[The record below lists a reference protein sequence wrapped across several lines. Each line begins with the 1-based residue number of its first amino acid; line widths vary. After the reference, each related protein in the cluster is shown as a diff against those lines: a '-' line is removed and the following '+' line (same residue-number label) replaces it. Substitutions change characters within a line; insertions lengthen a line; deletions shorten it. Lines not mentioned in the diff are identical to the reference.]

1 MKTVKIL
8 SATLAAFAIGISF
21 LLFSNLVAA
30 IIFILYNATGSNLIY
45 WLINPSDQNRLYL
58 FIYPLALAIY
68 GLIFFFLRK
77 RYTVK
82 GDVHW
87 DMKRGI
93 ILSIILGTAFGGIS
107 TLWVEFLS
115 YSGLSNITFIKRGLE
130 YLKSASGNA
139 AVDSFIITL
148 ITVGVLGP
156 VLEEIM
162 FRGII
167 FTFLERTVNKW
178 YALILSSIIFGA
190 VHMLFVQSVYA
201 GIMGMISGIVYMKTR
216 KLIWSI
222 IIHITINTLASFGL
236 GSNMLW
242 VLFTTLMFIPLGI
255 IMYTLLK
262 DSRTENG
269 QNIALDVDME

>member
-130 YLKSASGNA
+130 YLKSASGNTA
-139 AVDSFIITL
+139 MDSFIITL

-201 GIMGMISGIVYMKTR
+201 GIMGIISGIVYMKTR